1 MVKSFLFMS
10 FFFIYTILI
19 VYSTRSGFY
28 DTYNVED
35 FFLAGKKLNT
45 FYSTGT
51 FIATWFSAASI
62 LGLGSYL
69 YIYGISAV
77 FYSILPW
84 FFGAVLL
91 YFLSKTIRK
100 SNIHT
105 FPEFFQEKYNSQLLQ
120 KSSSIIMIIS
130 YVFYITMQI
139 KGFGM
144 VMSMLLDIPY
154 SLSLLLVYLYIFYTT
169 FGGLFSV
176 VKSDALNAAVIFV
189 SLFIFAVYIIKLNKG
204 LANLYINALN
214 VDTPPLLI
222 WNISTPRGGLL
233 DPFCKGLR
241 PPLYLLSSFFGWGLG
256 LAANPQYII
265 RIVSAKS
272 DKTAKNM
279 IVYSLIILSVIYFFV
294 IFGSIG
300 LRVLIPIFVDS
311 SNKNIDDIVP
321 LLFNRI
327 APSWITGVFLIG
339 IIAASVSTANS
350 ELLLIS
356 TSFWNDLLKRF
367 YKNIGDEDKILNI
380 NRILIGIA
388 GTVSM
393 ILSLN
398 PPENLIE
405 YGGNIWG
412 IFSSSIF
419 VPLYATM
426 FIKKPKKLSA
436 EISFFSGLITYML
449 FFILQNR
456 ANIPYIKLIHPGM
469 PGFIVSLAGFIVGE
483 VKKHEK
489 H

>member
-10 FFFIYTILI
+10 FFLIYTFLI

-35 FFLAGKKLNT
+35 FLIASRKLNT

-69 YIYGISAV
+69 YIYGISAA

-84 FFGAVLL
+84 FFGAFLL
-91 YFLSKTIRK
+91 YFLSKTVREN
-100 SNIHT
+100 NIQT
-105 FPEFFQEKYNSQLLQ
+105 FPEFFYEKYSSQLLQ
-120 KSSSIIMIIS
+120 VSSSVIMIIS
-130 YVFYITMQI
+130 YIFYITMQI

-144 VMSMLLDIPY
+144 VMSLLLDIPY

-176 VKSDALNAAVIFV
+176 VKSDALNAAVIFI
-189 SLFIFAVYIIKLNKG
+189 SLLIFAFYIVRVNNG
-204 LANLYINALN
+204 LANLFIKALN
-214 VDTPPLLI
+214 VDTLPLLN
-222 WNISTPRGGLL
+222 WNIKTPKGGLL
-233 DPFCKGLR
+233 DPFCKGLQ
-241 PPLYLLSSFFGWGLG
+241 PPLYLLSSFFGWGIG

-265 RIVSAKS
+265 RIISANS
-272 DKTAKNM
+272 HKTAKRM
-279 IVYSLIILSVIYFFV
+279 IANSLIVLAAIYCFV
-294 IFGSIG
+294 ILGSIG
-300 LRVLIPIFVDS
+300 LRTLIPTFVEN
-311 SNKNIDDIVP
+311 SNSNIDDIIP
-321 LLFNRI
+321 LLFNKI
-327 APSWITGVFLIG
+327 APSWITGIFLIG

-350 ELLLIS
+350 ELLIIA
-356 TSFWNDLLKRF
+356 TSFWNDLLKRIF
-367 YKNIGDEDKILNI
+367 KNVDDEEKVLNI
-380 NRILIGIA
+380 NRLLIGIA

-393 ILSLN
+393 LLSLK

-426 FIKKPKKLSA
+426 FIKKPKRISA
-436 EISFFSGLITYML
+436 EISFFSGLFTYMFFLIYQSRTKIL
-449 FFILQNR
+449 FL
-456 ANIPYIKLIHPGM
+456 KLVHPGL
-469 PGFIVSLAGFIVGE
+469 PGFIVSLVGFIVGE
-483 VKKHEK
+483 VIKNEEH
-489 H
+489 

>member
-10 FFFIYTILI
+10 FFLIYTFLI

-35 FFLAGKKLNT
+35 FFIASRKLNT

-69 YIYGISAV
+69 YIYGISAA

-84 FFGAVLL
+84 FFGAFLL
-91 YFLSKTIRK
+91 LFLIKNMREQEIY
-100 SNIHT
+100 T
-105 FPEFFQEKYNSQLLQ
+105 FPEFFLKKYNSPILQ
-120 KSSSIIMIIS
+120 TSSAVIMIIS
-130 YVFYITMQI
+130 YILYITMQI

-154 SLSLLLVYLYIFYTT
+154 SLSILLVYLYIIYTT

-176 VKSDALNAAVIFV
+176 VKSDALNTFVIFI
-189 SLFIFAVYIIKLNKG
+189 SLFIFGLFIIAK
-204 LANLYINALN
+204 NLGFKNLLIAAAN
-214 VDTPPLLI
+214 VDTFP
-222 WNISTPRGGLL
+222 ISNWIEKTPKGGLL
-233 DPFCKGLR
+233 DPFCKGLQ
-241 PPLYLLSSFFGWGLG
+241 PPIYVLSSFFGWGLG
-256 LAANPQYII
+256 LAANPQYLI
-265 RIVSAKS
+265 RVISADS
-272 DKTAKNM
+272 SRTAKKM
-279 IVYSLIILSVIYFFV
+279 IVYSLIVLTVIYFFV
-294 IFGSIG
+294 VFGSIG
-300 LRVLIPIFVDS
+300 LRTLILTAGNSTGNIDNLIPF
-311 SNKNIDDIVP
+311 
-321 LLFNRI
+321 LFNKI
-327 APSWITGVFLIG
+327 APPWVTGIFLIG

-350 ELLLIS
+350 ELLLIA

-367 YKNIGDEDKILNI
+367 FKKVDDEEKILNI
-380 NRILIGIA
+380 NRFLIAIA

-393 ILSLN
+393 LLSLK

-426 FIKKPKKLSA
+426 FIKKPKRISA
-436 EISFFSGLITYML
+436 EISFFSGLFTYMFFLIYQSRTNIL
-449 FFILQNR
+449 FL
-456 ANIPYIKLIHPGM
+456 KLVHPGL
-469 PGFIVSLAGFIVGE
+469 PGFIVSLIGFIVGE
-483 VKKHEK
+483 VIKNEK